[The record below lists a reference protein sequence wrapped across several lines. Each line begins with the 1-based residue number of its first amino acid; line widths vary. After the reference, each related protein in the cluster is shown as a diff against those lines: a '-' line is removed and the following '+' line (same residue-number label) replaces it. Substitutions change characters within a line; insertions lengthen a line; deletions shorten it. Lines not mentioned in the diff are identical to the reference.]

1 MANRDITRPP
11 RSTAPAPLR
20 LSGVEGLPRPGRK
33 RPALARIQAGEG
45 TLGRLSRDTTLYSE
59 AVETVRTLRTLLADV
74 QKNPRRY
81 FQFSVF

>member
-1 MANRDITRPP
+1 MARTD
-11 RSTAPAPLR
+11 SML
-20 LSGVEGLPRPGRK
+20 E
-33 RPALARIQAGEG
+33 RIQSGQG

-59 AVETVRTLRTLLADV
+59 TLETVRTLRTLLQDI